1 MRRPIPFPV
10 PMAGLLLTL
19 AAAPLAS
26 QTPAEVIR
34 RGTPIGAAARADLA
48 AVLATPE
55 QHTAAPVLVE
65 GVIIRSCTS
74 KGCWM
79 QLAPTADA
87 EGVRVTFQ
95 DYAFFIP
102 VNAAGMTA
110 RVEGVIALKK
120 HTAAQARHL
129 AEEGA
134 RLRIERDGSATEVT
148 FVATGV
154 ELRR

>member
-1 MRRPIPFPV
+1 MRRAFGSCSV
-10 PMAGLLLTL
+10 TL
-19 AAAPLAS
+19 GMLVAMTAAPLAA
-26 QTPAEVIR
+26 QTPGEVIH
-34 RGTPIGAAARADLA
+34 RGTPVGTATRAELA
-48 AVLATPE
+48 AVLAAPE
-55 QHTAAPVLVE
+55 QHTTTAVLVE

-79 QLAPTADA
+79 QLAPSGNV
-87 EGVRVTFQ
+87 EGVRVTFK

-102 VNAAGMTA
+102 VNSAGMSA
-110 RVEGVIALKK
+110 RVEGVVELKK

-134 RLRIERDGSATEVT
+134 RLRLETDGSATEVT